1 MHRILLVA
9 IAVLS
14 AATSAHAAFD
24 LDPRIRPRLDGR
36 YVLPAPFDRQDAA
49 IEVGTLGEC
58 EEGYLFCDPS
68 FSCETEDACCPSDV
82 QVGQS
87 LMIPNPFRLELPGA
101 TAGQFPVRM
110 NLMSGGSCYGQD
122 MQEAIFYFLDFDSL
136 GAPDDDCL
144 SCLVAMWMYMASLIP
159 ECPADCSPDS
169 LFGTFLCLF
178 LSEGPELLA
187 RPAGGPGTPGFL
199 ATLGTLRDQVM
210 ATSAAGQ
217 RYTQLYVDQ
226 SPALIRV
233 VPSRPWLVW
242 MIGDALP
249 PWLTALNALL
259 AGQGAGVTITQQMM
273 DDWLAIVAEFQAGAP
288 PATAAVIQAEL
299 DRLELPSFVGL
310 NMDEA
315 RARFEERGVE
325 GPAGCGDGFDGADCA
340 LAELLAAD
348 VCGTE
353 TPHAKLGA
361 LLQQRVG
368 KARDTLARAAAST
381 KAAKTR
387 KLVRKTAKQLG
398 ALQRKVRKSKSTPDA
413 CKTTL
418 DGMMEQRRRLVAAL
432 AS

>member
-1 MHRILLVA
+1 MTRLLLALALVFT
-9 IAVLS
+9 
-14 AATSAHAAFD
+14 ATSAQARFD

-36 YVLPAPFDRQDAA
+36 YVLPAPFDHQDAA

-68 FSCETEDACCPSDV
+68 FSCETEEACCPSDV
-82 QVGQS
+82 EVGQS
-87 LMIPNPFRLELPGA
+87 LSIPNPFRLGLPGA

-122 MQEAIFYFLDFDSL
+122 MQEAIYYFVDFDSL
-136 GAPDDDCL
+136 DVPDDACL
-144 SCLVAMWMYMASLIP
+144 SCLVAMWMYLVNILP
-159 ECPADCSPDS
+159 ECPADCSPESD
-169 LFGTFLCLF
+169 FGSFLCLF
-178 LSEGPELLA
+178 LGEGPGPLV
-187 RPAGGPGTPGFL
+187 RPAGAAGTSGFL
-199 ATLGTLRDQVM
+199 ATLRTLRDQVM
-210 ATSAAGQ
+210 ATSPAGQ
-217 RYTQLYVDQ
+217 RYTQLYADQ

-249 PWLTALNALL
+249 PWLTALNALV
-259 AGQGAGVTITQQMM
+259 AGQGAGATITQQMM

-288 PATAAVIQAEL
+288 PAAAAVIQAEL
-299 DRLELPSFVGL
+299 DRLDLPSFVGL

-325 GPAGCGDGFDGADCA
+325 GPAGCGDGFEGADCA
-340 LAELLAAD
+340 LAELLATD
-348 VCGTE
+348 VCGAE
-353 TPHAKLGA
+353 SPDAKLGA
-361 LLQQRVG
+361 LLQKRVG

-381 KAAKTR
+381 KAGKTR
-387 KLVRKTAKQLG
+387 KLVRKALKQLG
-398 ALQRKVRKSKSTPDA
+398 ALQRKVRKAKSTSDA

-418 DGMMEQRRRLVAAL
+418 DGMMEQRRQLVAAL

>member
-1 MHRILLVA
+1 MTRLLLALALV
-9 IAVLS
+9 VT
-14 AATSAHAAFD
+14 ATSAHARFD

-36 YVLPAPFDRQDAA
+36 YVLPAPFDDQDAA

-68 FSCETEDACCPSDV
+68 VSCETEEACCPSDV

-87 LMIPNPFRLELPGA
+87 LQIPNPFRLSLPGA

-110 NLMSGGSCYGQD
+110 NLMSGGECYGQD
-122 MQEAIFYFLDFDSL
+122 MQEAIFYFLDF
-136 GAPDDDCL
+136 GAPGAPNDDCL
-144 SCLVAMWMYMASLIP
+144 SCLVGMWMYLANLIS

-169 LFGTFLCLF
+169 LFGSFLCFF

-187 RPAGGPGTPGFL
+187 RPAGSAGTSGFL
-199 ATLGTLRDQVM
+199 ATLGALRDQVM
-210 ATSAAGQ
+210 AASAAGQ
-217 RYTQLYVDQ
+217 RYTQLYVEQ

-249 PWLTALNALL
+249 PWLTALNALV
-259 AGQGAGVTITQQMM
+259 AGQGAGMTISQSMM

-288 PATAAVIQAEL
+288 PATAAIIQTEL
-299 DRLELPSFVGL
+299 DRLDLPSFVGL
-310 NMDEA
+310 TMDEA

-325 GPAGCGDGFDGADCA
+325 GPTGCGDGFDGADCA
-340 LAELLAAD
+340 LAELLATD
-348 VCGTE
+348 VCGSE
-353 TPHAKLGA
+353 TPDAKLGA

-368 KARDTLARAAAST
+368 KARATLARAAAST

-387 KLVRKTAKQLG
+387 KLVRKTSKQLG
-398 ALQRKVRKSKSTPDA
+398 ALQRKVRKAKATSDA

-418 DGMMEQRRRLVAAL
+418 EGMVEERRQLVAAL
-432 AS
+432 AP